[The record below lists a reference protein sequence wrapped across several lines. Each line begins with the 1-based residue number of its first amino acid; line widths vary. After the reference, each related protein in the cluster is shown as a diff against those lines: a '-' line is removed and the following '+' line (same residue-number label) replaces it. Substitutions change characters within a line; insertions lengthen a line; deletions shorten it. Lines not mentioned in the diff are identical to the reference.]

1 MVSKRRAVAVVVLV
15 AAALEGQS
23 GGRVVGT
30 LMLLL
35 SSASFDVV
43 NLVVGLTY
51 AVTMPLVTIIT
62 TYLYFHLVT
71 EEALSPAQPKRA
83 LVLPAEV

>member
-1 MVSKRRAVAVVVLV
+1 MRQIV
-15 AAALEGQS
+15 QS
-23 GGRVVGT
+23 GPGPV
-30 LMLLL
+30 LEMAL
-35 SSASFDVV
+35 AA
-43 NLVVGLTY
+43 LTY

>member
-1 MVSKRRAVAVVVLV
+1 MAL
-15 AAALEGQS
+15 AA
-23 GGRVVGT
+23 
-30 LMLLL
+30 
-35 SSASFDVV
+35 
-43 NLVVGLTY
+43 LTY

>member
-1 MVSKRRAVAVVVLV
+1 
-15 AAALEGQS
+15 
-23 GGRVVGT
+23 
-30 LMLLL
+30 MLLL